1 MGDEPIIEL
10 RGVCAHRG
18 GFQILREISFNL
30 AEGAT
35 TVFMGGAGSG
45 KSSLLKAAAGIVVPD
60 EGAVLFRGRDL
71 ARMSRA
77 EELEFHRR
85 SGFVFQDAALWANQS
100 LFDNL
105 ALPLRLHEHG
115 LSAAEVERAVARVA
129 ELVGYGDELKARP
142 SELSTGE
149 RRLIGLARAL
159 VLDPELLFMDEPA
172 AYLDET
178 SAERVFEII
187 ASLGARRRS
196 VAIVSGSSEI
206 AHRFADSLGVLKAGR
221 LLAFGSYAEAVRWD
235 DPAIRVV
242 TGRLRARKAPVSGD
256 AALSAWA
263 DALAGSLG
271 DEAPRAPAPG
281 RPPDA
286 AARVGGPDAGPIPAP
301 PDSGDGD
308 QGGPAADIDEEG
320 T

>member
-10 RGVCAHRG
+10 RGVGAHRG
-18 GFQILREISFNL
+18 GFQILREVSFSL

-45 KSSLLKAAAGIVVPD
+45 KSTLLKAAAGIVVPD
-60 EGAVLFRGRDL
+60 EGAVFFRGKDL
-71 ARMSRA
+71 SRMSRA

-100 LFDNL
+100 LYDNL

-115 LSAAEVERAVARVA
+115 LSAAEVGRAVARVA
-129 ELVGYGDELKARP
+129 ELVGYSEELKARP

-242 TGRLRARKAPVSGD
+242 TGRLRARKGPVQGD

-271 DEAPRAPAPG
+271 EEAPPAPA
-281 RPPDA
+281 RPPDRA
-286 AARVGGPDAGPIPAP
+286 AGERSEAEAP
-301 PDSGDGD
+301 PGPADSGGSD

-320 T
+320 R